1 MTEQEKME
9 NDNCQTLEDY
19 FKQMSVNKF
28 NQVDQQEALN

>member
-9 NDNCQTLEDY
+9 KDNYLTLEDY
-19 FKQMSVNKF
+19 FKQMNVNKF